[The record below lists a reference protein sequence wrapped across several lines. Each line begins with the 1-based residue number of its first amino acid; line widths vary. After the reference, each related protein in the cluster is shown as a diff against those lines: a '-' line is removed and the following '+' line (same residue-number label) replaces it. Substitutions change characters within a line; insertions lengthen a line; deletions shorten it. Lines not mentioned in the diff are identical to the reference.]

1 MRDTDWKQ
9 LNQAAGKYQRERA
22 GGAAIPSESLAEA
35 GQVAGW
41 DQDPPGKVLSPS
53 PGASEHNQKRN
64 FGTKNVELT
73 GPGGELR
80 AMTQGWARE
89 GGWRDPKITINYTCD
104 RTKGVSPAEELGNQV
119 VVEVCFVPAV

>member
-1 MRDTDWKQ
+1 MEATQSSCWKIPK
-9 LNQAAGKYQRERA
+9 GK

-35 GQVAGW
+35 ARVAGW
-41 DQDPPGKVLSPS
+41 DQDPPGKGLTPS

-64 FGTKNVELT
+64 CCTKGVELT

-89 GGWRDPKITINYTCD
+89 GGRRDPKVTIGYTWG
-104 RTKGVSPAEELGNQV
+104 RAEAVSPAEELGSQV